1 MLQTVLFNKINILTI
16 FQFNKK
22 LQKKNEKL
30 ESNITNI
37 TINNS

>member
-22 LQKKNEKL
+22 LQKKSEKL